1 MVKKRKGK
9 RDVIRIIA
17 NTKEQARK
25 MIRTR
30 PYGKGIA
37 LSTLRKIGETDY
49 GNVYVARKKKNFR
62 THRHRDNK
70 NTKNRR

>member
-1 MVKKRKGK
+1 MPKKGKGKKRKSK
-9 RDVIRIIA
+9 RNVIRIIA

-25 MIRTR
+25 MIQSR

-49 GNVYVARKKKNFR
+49 GNVYIARKKKR
-62 THRHRDNK
+62 
-70 NTKNRR
+70 